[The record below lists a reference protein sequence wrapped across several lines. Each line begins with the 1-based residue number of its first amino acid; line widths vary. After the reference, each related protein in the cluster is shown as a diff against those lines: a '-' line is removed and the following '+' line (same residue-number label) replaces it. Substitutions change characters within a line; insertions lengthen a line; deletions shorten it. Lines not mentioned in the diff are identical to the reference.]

1 MRVEEFDELDV
12 QKTQIARK
20 TARKNQTPLVR
31 LQNAITGIQGAQL
44 TDDEIVQKF
53 VTKEE

>member
-44 TDDEIVQKF
+44 TDDEIFQKF